1 MNSAHDLGGMQGFGP
16 VRPEPHEPVFHAE
29 WERHALAMTLAMGA
43 TGLWN
48 LDASR
53 HARESLPA
61 ATYLG
66 SSYYGIWLA
75 ALERLLVAR
84 GAVTA
89 EEWASGELQ
98 QPGLK
103 LPRIL
108 QADQV
113 DAALAAGSPT
123 ERPSAS
129 PARFAVGQAVRT
141 RLMHP
146 ATHTRLP
153 RYARGREGVIARV
166 HGPHVLAD
174 ANAHRQPGEPEVV
187 SWLYSVCFDA
197 SALWGESAEPRSSVH
212 LDLWETHLLPVN
224 DPQAQP

>member
-16 VRPEPHEPVFHAE
+16 VRPEAHEPVFHAQ
-29 WERHALAMTLAMGA
+29 WERDALAMTLAMGA

-66 SSYYGIWLA
+66 SSYYAIWLA

-89 EEWASGELQ
+89 DEWATGELQ
-98 QPGLK
+98 RPGLK

-108 QADQV
+108 RADQV

-123 ERPSAS
+123 ERPFAA
-129 PARFAVGQAVRT
+129 PAHFAVGQAVRT
-141 RLMHP
+141 RLTHP

-153 RYARGREGVIARV
+153 RYARGVKG
-166 HGPHVLAD
+166 
-174 ANAHRQPGEPEVV
+174 
-187 SWLYSVCFDA
+187 
-197 SALWGESAEPRSSVH
+197 
-212 LDLWETHLLPVN
+212 
-224 DPQAQP
+224 